1 MARVASPR
9 AMRSTSRQFQSVLET
24 FGQNGWHAEPIEG
37 KDVLQCMFDA
47 YHTRVH
53 VLAQVFTQ
61 LNAIVIVGEHRI
73 GISEDR
79 YDMLFELIM
88 RSNKSLTLGSFE
100 FDVDRSTLVFKISNI
115 FDREVFD
122 KDAISTMVHA
132 AVAEVDRLS
141 PYVTI
146 LATTAQDLLPDL
158 NIERLLLREDVI
170 PPVPGQE
177 EEEL

>member
-1 MARVASPR
+1 
-9 AMRSTSRQFQSVLET
+9 MRSTSRQFQSVLET

>member
-1 MARVASPR
+1 
-9 AMRSTSRQFQSVLET
+9 MRPTSRQFQSVLDV

-37 KDVLQCMFDA
+37 RDVLQCLFDA

-53 VLAQVFTQ
+53 ILAQVFTQ
-61 LNAIVIVGEHRI
+61 MNALVVVGEHKI
-73 GISEDR
+73 EVGEDR
-79 YDMLFELIM
+79 HAQLFELLM

-100 FDVDRSTLVFKISNI
+100 YDIDRSTLVFKISNI

-122 KDAISTMVHA
+122 KDAISSMVHA
-132 AVAEVDRLS
+132 AVAEIDRIT

-146 LATTAQDLLPDL
+146 LATTAADLLPDL

-177 EEEL
+177 EEEI